1 MIKKKIYKDKD
12 TQTQT
17 KTNMMCFQDPM
28 HAIFLKSRGFK
39 DIKYGI
45 CSQIFHQQM
54 PTTNFPQKLVHPL
67 FFPPKLI
74 FHLSTHSLNI

>member
-28 HAIFLKSRGFK
+28 HAIFLKSRRFS
-39 DIKYGI
+39 DIKYDISSKKGFYTKLLLQ
-45 CSQIFHQQM
+45 SQIF
-54 PTTNFPQKLVHPL
+54 TCL
-67 FFPPKLI
+67 LI
-74 FHLSTHSLNI
+74 A